1 MKNNPFSST
10 SLKTSNFSSTSFEK
24 IKFSSIR
31 PSYLNAL
38 VTVLEMLIAA
48 GGEGKKIKKITNKKV
63 KNSEIKNMLNSYYE
77 FR

>member
-1 MKNNPFSST
+1 MDGV
-10 SLKTSNFSSTSFEK
+10 
-24 IKFSSIR
+24 R

-48 GGEGKKIKKITNKKV
+48 GGEGKKIKKIINKKV
-63 KNSEIKNMLNSYYE
+63 KNTEIKNMLNSYYD